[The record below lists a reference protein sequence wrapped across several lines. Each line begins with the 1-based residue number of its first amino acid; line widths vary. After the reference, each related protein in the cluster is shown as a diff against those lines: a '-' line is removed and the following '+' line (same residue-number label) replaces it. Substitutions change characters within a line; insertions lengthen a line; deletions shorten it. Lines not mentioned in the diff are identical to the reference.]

1 MLKRKIGELT
11 LQEKAFVVPTIG
23 LICFGAM
30 GYFLGELCGSYMDEW
45 QMRPITTI
53 MSSLWFD
60 KYLLWLVLSI
70 AVGVLLYRGMI
81 YLCSLKN
88 KHRWIRR
95 TLAVILAI
103 WNIFMTIVCI
113 ATCID
118 KDDRAAIY
126 EGGDVSWYV
135 SRSEEIQY
143 MRSKSV
149 WLGRGD
155 HYYTYPEFLQ
165 RENLM
170 GAKETV
176 CEVMDK
182 ETSRAYHAFVR
193 WRSETLLP
201 VLTYCFG
208 KWVGLL
214 YSLLAPLWLIGACV
228 GSAAVKGRRK
238 KILYGSCMSLVT
250 IQLLLTLLDYYGI
263 ACWDMPVV
271 FSTADWTAMI
281 PVATIQLTTM
291 WFLIKG
297 NRMTNEHND
306 SHSEEIICAAT

>member
-1 MLKRKIGELT
+1 MWQSFNKLNWR
-11 LQEKAFVVPTIG
+11 EKAFIVSTIA

-30 GYFLGELCGSYMDEW
+30 GYFLGKLCGSYMDEW

-60 KYLLWLVLSI
+60 KYLLWLALSI
-70 AVGVLLYRGMI
+70 AVGLLLYRGMGC
-81 YLCSLKN
+81 LCNLTN
-88 KHRWIRR
+88 KHRWIHK
-95 TLAVILAI
+95 TLAVILVI
-103 WNIFMTIVCI
+103 WNIFMTIACI
-113 ATCID
+113 ASCVNRED
-118 KDDRAAIY
+118 PAPVYD
-126 EGGDVSWYV
+126 GGDIAWYV

-149 WLGRGD
+149 WFGPGD

-165 RENLM
+165 RENLT
-170 GAKETV
+170 GADETV
-176 CEVMDK
+176 REVMDR
-182 ETSRAYHAFVR
+182 ETTRAYHTFVR

-214 YSLLAPLWLIGACV
+214 FSLLVPFWFIGALA
-228 GSAAVKGRRK
+228 GSTAVKGNGK
-238 KILYGSCMSLVT
+238 KALYGSCLSLVG

-281 PVATIQLTTM
+281 PVATIQLTAM
-291 WFLIKG
+291 WFLIKE
-297 NRMTNEHND
+297 NRITNEHND
-306 SHSEEIICAAT
+306 SHSEGIICEAT

>member
-1 MLKRKIGELT
+1 MLKRKFIELNWC
-11 LQEKAFVVPTIG
+11 EKAFVVPTIA

-60 KYLLWLVLSI
+60 KYLLWLALSI
-70 AVGVLLYRGMI
+70 AVGVFLYRGMI
-81 YLCSLKN
+81 CLCNLKN

-103 WNIFMTIVCI
+103 WNILMTIVCI

-118 KDDRAAIY
+118 KDDCAPIY

-149 WLGRGD
+149 WFGRGD
-155 HYYTYPEFLQ
+155 HYYTYPECLQ

-176 CEVMDK
+176 REVMDK

-214 YSLLAPLWLIGACV
+214 YLLLVPLWFIGAFA
-228 GSAAVKGRRK
+228 GFTSVKGKGK
-238 KILYGSCMSLVT
+238 KTLYGSCMSLVG
-250 IQLLLTLLDYYGI
+250 IQLLLTLLDYHSF

-281 PVATIQLTTM
+281 PIATIQLTVM
-291 WFLIKG
+291 LFMVCESDYSHHALLIQK
-297 NRMTNEHND
+297 
-306 SHSEEIICAAT
+306 C